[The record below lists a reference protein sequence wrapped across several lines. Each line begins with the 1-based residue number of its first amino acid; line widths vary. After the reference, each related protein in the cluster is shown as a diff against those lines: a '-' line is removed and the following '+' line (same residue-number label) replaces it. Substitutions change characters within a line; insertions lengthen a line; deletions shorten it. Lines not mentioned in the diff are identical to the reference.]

1 MCSICGI
8 IDLKNENVPDE
19 ALLQTMGGTM
29 ARRGPD
35 STGTAIFPGVGFHH
49 NRLAVIDIE
58 NGKQPMCRS
67 YRGKQYTIA
76 YNGEIYNAPELRID
90 LTARGASFETNCDTE
105 VVLWAYILYGDECA
119 SHLNGIFAFAV
130 YDFAAKVV
138 GCSGAI

>member
-8 IDLKNENVPDE
+8 LDLKRKRPMKRASDV
-19 ALLQTMGGTM
+19 GGTWR
-29 ARRGPD
+29 AAAGFH
-35 STGTAIFPGVGFHH
+35 GTAIFPGVGFHH

-130 YDFAAKVV
+130 YDEAQRRVFLARDRFA
-138 GCSGAI
+138 